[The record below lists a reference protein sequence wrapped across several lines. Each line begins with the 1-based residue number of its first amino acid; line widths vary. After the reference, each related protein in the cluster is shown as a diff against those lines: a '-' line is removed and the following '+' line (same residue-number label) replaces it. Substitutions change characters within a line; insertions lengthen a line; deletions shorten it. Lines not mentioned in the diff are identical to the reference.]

1 MRRGGDTTMSGGEK
15 EGSVGDDDVRRRLCG
30 LHAEGPL
37 ASLAAVRSFAQLYDG
52 LGSKP
57 RLRARLLPRLAEC
70 GEAGTGCGSGCRP
83 ATITCTSHET
93 KSST

>member
-1 MRRGGDTTMSGGEK
+1 MSGGEK
-15 EGSVGDDDVRRRLCG
+15 EGSVGDDDVRRRLCR

-70 GEAGTGCGSGCRP
+70 GEAGTGRGSGCRP
-83 ATITCTSHET
+83 ATSYGITCIS
-93 KSST
+93 